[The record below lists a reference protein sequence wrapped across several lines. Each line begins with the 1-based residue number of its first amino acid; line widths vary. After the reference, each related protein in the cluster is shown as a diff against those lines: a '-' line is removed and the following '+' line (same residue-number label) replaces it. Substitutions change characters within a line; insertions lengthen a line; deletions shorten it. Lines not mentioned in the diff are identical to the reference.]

1 MHIAIAGNI
10 GAGKTT
16 LTKLLAKHYRWQAH
30 YEEVLEN
37 PYLDDFYHEMERW
50 SFNLQ
55 IYFLYNRFSQILD
68 IQKSGKK
75 IIQDRSIYED
85 AYIFAPN
92 LHSMGLLTKR
102 DFENYKN
109 MFSLMEKL
117 VKGPD
122 IMIYLRSSISKLVEN
137 IHRRGREFEN
147 SISIDYLSR
156 LNERYEAWVQN
167 YDKGKIIS
175 IDVDKVNFVGDPKDF
190 GNVINIIDKEIN
202 GLF

>member
-1 MHIAIAGNI
+1 
-10 GAGKTT
+10 
-16 LTKLLAKHYRWQAH
+16 
-30 YEEVLEN
+30 
-37 PYLDDFYHEMERW
+37 
-50 SFNLQ
+50 
-55 IYFLYNRFSQILD
+55 
-68 IQKSGKK
+68 
-75 IIQDRSIYED
+75 
-85 AYIFAPN
+85 
-92 LHSMGLLTKR
+92 MGLLTKR

-175 IDVDKVNFVGDPKDF
+175 IDVDKINFVDEPKDF
-190 GNVINIIDKEIN
+190 GNVINLIDKEIN